1 MKKIFSFTKKKKH
14 PSGTPDSGSVLS
26 LGYELKEKDLG
37 KVHKAAWTGDVAKLK
52 QLAKKNDIN
61 QLDKENRTAL
71 HIACASGHVEVVQ
84 FLLESKAKLNL
95 CDNQNRSALMKA
107 VQGQH
112 ERCVSMLLENHAEPN
127 LVDINGNTALHLA
140 ANIPSIS
147 IAILLLQHE
156 ANINAPNKEGFTPLT
171 VAVREDHIEMAEFLL
186 NESADVNLLDQ
197 DQRSPLMIAAGNG
210 QIGMLRL
217 LLRFNAD
224 TTLKDTKGWSAD
236 DYAGM
241 NGHHPCSHLI
251 IEHGTQRSDGPSLSH
266 QGLGKKKKKKAL
278 GSPFQDLEAGFSL
291 GGPATDKDGNG
302 ANEAGGGFED
312 NSQSESLSRVSKSAS
327 DEWPSSE
334 DDDELVLNKK
344 KPQKVNLSRM
354 IASKKG
360 EADRVAE
367 QGKSKDSEQ
376 PSSSKA
382 TSDSREGSPEAEDS
396 EEEVGEE
403 EEEEEEEDD
412 DDDDDDDDEEEE
424 EEEEDD
430 EEEEEDD
437 EESDEEDGEEDE
449 EENEN
454 EEEDDDNCVAAVQA
468 NTSEYEDILKPSVA
482 AALNI
487 TDSAD
492 SQKIPATDISYS
504 DGTTPDNV
512 DASEK
517 DAKTDIQN
525 TGLVCPV
532 GSPSFAM
539 LKTLNV
545 EDDCVVS
552 AIRVESKF
560 SDEDDSLGKECIWSS
575 GQNKTLHLGSTGG
588 PMSSRPGTETLSH
601 CKIKE
606 EEFERELEKDDVDD
620 DDSWSNK
627 QNSGETVWKNSD
639 NDEDNQ
645 TVGFGCNTVLAN
657 QKNILSEVCAE
668 NTHSASDAEDG
679 TGLSE
684 VLKEDKRRSSWGS
697 SLEDSDA
704 DLSQEDEVKNEMLDQ
719 KSDFRGLD
727 LQQEGLNEKSKLTK
741 SNEDHVDTSWDSS
754 SPMVPSSKCV
764 SPKQMVEKPK
774 SSTGVH
780 PSKSRPGK
788 ASPDLSE
795 WNSSSENDEN
805 DYGSCTK
812 GKVVCGKV
820 SKTNV
825 TPNKT
830 GEQHNSDGSWQ
841 GNTGSHKKETNDAP
855 PAESPVPD
863 NDNVDSILQN
873 KRKLDLEKKKS
884 DDSSWDDEDESD
896 ESEKQKTEDEV
907 ADSGD
912 LLKMNLSTPA
922 GVRSPKSRPSSTMDK
937 KLEEETEV
945 GNGHKNNEVVVGK
958 DQSTENNRPQEEKLV
973 TVIKSDPPRDE
984 ESSEDSDSLDQR
996 LQYDFASATVK
1007 VSDVGDDSD
1016 NVLDGG
1022 EKSDDEHAARLTA
1035 YVQLQDKSA
1044 IVPETRV
1051 SSHNIDGE
1059 QHYEVTHD
1067 QGHDGKTF
1075 FDQVLPQTDIDDVD
1089 LDSPDEGERI
1099 GMGHFKNIED
1109 CVSQKEDSTDNEDDD
1124 NEDDDNDDKEQV
1136 GEDEEDEDEGDMSD
1150 ENDQPAESEESLG
1163 AASTVPETEKDKKRD
1178 FLSELGLQ
1186 KGEEEQDSWDSE
1198 SHSEDT
1204 NMPHE
1209 EKQSSFLRPTEPTQH
1224 QEVTSTADEANKEN
1238 LFYIPSFLRGEGGSK
1253 MVALVPRRSVD
1264 RPRGSQAG
1272 NDANEKE
1279 HDTKEDITQKETG
1292 KPKWEPLSVLSKLE
1306 GDNDRKT
1313 DLMEELGLGDVDD
1326 LEDAS
1331 DWDSASTTSKRTLPG
1346 RKMTS
1351 PGLDEFPECINPALN
1366 EQDEDVT
1373 AAAPPTPQ
1381 RSISLTPHR
1390 LLPHPQ
1396 PRARKLVPQKP
1407 ESEEES
1413 DWEPENVAPSASTN
1427 TAKIDYQWQYT
1438 AEHQAVVKPDS
1449 PELSSMAGDRQGDK
1463 ELDGPQHKEKDDTGD
1478 TCELGLNKAWLSG
1491 RVGENCNDLR
1501 DQPSP
1506 EGGGEDCPWE
1516 KRYEKLWV
1524 EVEKREVKSTFKNV
1538 AGELKEK
1545 FGELFQSRCSAEE
1558 AAEEEQATAESTSA
1572 EEGSSDEDEGEII
1585 VRPAARA
1592 RSTVLLTIPEQRE
1605 SGLEDSLT
1613 ESPGNSRC
1621 EDGMQ
1626 LAQPPVSDSSMHQEP
1641 ELLTDDA
1648 LEESR
1653 SPSPHL
1659 TTAQRECYRDHAST
1673 AFTDG
1678 HIIRHIYDSN
1688 VDSSSFLKDE
1698 TKHGPFHKQHL
1709 DLISKD
1715 QTADLQEAEV
1725 NNVEE
1730 DREEATKSY
1739 PPLISRHSASIP
1751 GVSDEELEEDL
1762 ERFKLE
1768 VGMLKVVF
1776 MDLEKEK
1783 AQLLKEVGKE
1793 MTKTG
1798 AEVQK
1803 SNASRDTGG
1812 MTQEE
1817 ADTEKP
1823 ESRLGSLLRQ
1833 TGAIQLEQ
1841 QPAANKSTNEAPEQS
1856 HLPLQQSHSSN
1867 KQEEQTVEETLKLEL
1882 VRGARHSRA
1891 PPTNTHVNGDPL
1903 SVFDDSTLS
1912 DVSDDEGRLTS
1923 RKQKNEN
1930 AEEELAEDFDELT
1943 QSSDTATDD
1952 IDSPTSGYR
1961 HASVLIQKLD
1971 SATLDSRSMVKLQN
1985 IFHEYERSIQKARS
1999 RHGYLAD
2006 KVSQLEVERA
2016 ELKSTLE
2023 EVKDVK
2029 SALERN
2035 QLELQTEVTNLKFQ
2049 LKQEQE
2055 NRRNATMMYNTTR
2068 DKLRRTEEQHQLE
2081 VQERQKVELT
2091 LRNLELEMRTLVNN
2105 MKQLEE
2111 DHSETQRLLAQERS
2125 ARMLQENLLN
2135 SHLHKQQEIE
2145 EENKRNIS
2153 KSNEALSQ
2161 LTEASDRERELL
2173 QQNAT
2178 LQEQLTIL
2186 RTDLE
2191 RSQANSTLK
2200 ESHILEENEALK
2212 EQLEDFRRDLKLNR
2226 DALTQTVF
2234 NCNNQVT
2241 TLKSELAMITTRL
2254 ENERQTRET
2263 LEVEVESTRT
2273 RLVGAVKEAER
2284 CLAATAETEKAL
2296 LREKEEHQRL
2306 KEKLTGE
2313 ATTQRETVSCL
2324 SQKLA
2329 KSEAC
2334 TNSLENEVHRG
2345 TLQLTEKGLL
2355 LDVLQR
2361 EKDQATARVKELEA
2375 ALQSE
2380 RELVSRSKARQEV
2393 TQERLAQAQSEG
2405 MLMRQ
2410 QLEEAQNKGVAKDRA
2425 VTDAQE
2431 RFSDILSK
2439 LRSDCEERVQL
2450 VEERNKE
2457 LASKAADLRDQ
2468 IYKLEEEKNERE
2480 TNLRQLQ
2487 QELADSLKRLSMSE
2501 ASLEVNTRY
2510 RNDLEEEKT
2519 RLFKDIDRLK
2529 GKLEESEDHH
2539 VQAERRINSL
2549 KSGLDEREKELT
2561 TAAQKLQEALSASA
2575 ASDTTIKQ
2583 LEEAVQRLEIENARL
2598 EAAAKLQ
2605 SNKIGV
2611 LQKEAQEAVMVS
2623 NLFQLSDCSPGGGVR
2638 GHLEDLVTNLQS
2650 SKMTLED
2657 QLNREVQKQSVL
2669 SHTAQDSQALWEEEL
2684 KSRSKLGLR
2693 LAELEKEKGELN
2705 TQMEIE
2711 KKKAKKITEQKKAV
2725 DTRLD
2730 QEMKRNTELQKEMYR
2745 LRTLLKTAKKKLRDQ
2760 DTGGAEFGSPMS
2772 SVRMELGR
2780 HSQAEGGFGRVKDKV
2795 DDLQVQLE
2803 KEATRRSQLEK
2814 VNGELKDQLASL
2826 KSFSHST
2833 DQLERS
2839 KRQLE
2844 EEVLDLRR
2852 RMETAHMEQSQVEQY
2867 RRDTEERARQEIQ
2880 QKLEQVNLFLQS
2892 QAASQEALDQIKAT
2906 NEVNLRSQL
2915 EQKIRELEGE
2925 LGRAR
2930 NTQQDSLNQ
2939 RDSTRTELERYRQ
2952 LYAEELRLSKSLA
2965 AKLER
2970 ANSRLTEANSKLL
2983 NERSRS
2989 LFASSIANGSLGSPS
3004 LDVGA
3009 LGSPANYGATLG
3021 TLNRSLGLGLSLLSP
3036 VADAQNS
3043 RVEDYLAKMQSELD
3057 RNISKELNNAT
3068 AELDVG
3074 SARLS
3079 PVGSVS
3085 RVELDPFSRATQ
3097 QYLEVLKKNNMI

>member
-266 QGLGKKKKKKAL
+266 QGLGKKKKKKAS

-291 GGPATDKDGNG
+291 GGPATDKD
-302 ANEAGGGFED
+302 GFED

-360 EADRVAE
+360 EASALLDRSLS
-367 QGKSKDSEQ
+367 G
-376 PSSSKA
+376 
-382 TSDSREGSPEAEDS
+382 T
-396 EEEVGEE
+396 
-403 EEEEEEEDD
+403 
-412 DDDDDDDDEEEE
+412 
-424 EEEEDD
+424 
-430 EEEEEDD
+430 
-437 EESDEEDGEEDE
+437 ESDPESESR
-449 EENEN
+449 
-454 EEEDDDNCVAAVQA
+454 VQR
-468 NTSEYEDILKPSVA
+468 
-482 AALNI
+482 
-487 TDSAD
+487 
-492 SQKIPATDISYS
+492 IP
-504 DGTTPDNV
+504 P
-512 DASEK
+512 
-517 DAKTDIQN
+517 
-525 TGLVCPV
+525 L
-532 GSPSFAM
+532 
-539 LKTLNV
+539 
-545 EDDCVVS
+545 
-552 AIRVESKF
+552 
-560 SDEDDSLGKECIWSS
+560 
-575 GQNKTLHLGSTGG
+575 
-588 PMSSRPGTETLSH
+588 
-601 CKIKE
+601 
-606 EEFERELEKDDVDD
+606 
-620 DDSWSNK
+620 
-627 QNSGETVWKNSD
+627 
-639 NDEDNQ
+639 
-645 TVGFGCNTVLAN
+645 
-657 QKNILSEVCAE
+657 QKN
-668 NTHSASDAEDG
+668 
-679 TGLSE
+679 
-684 VLKEDKRRSSWGS
+684 
-697 SLEDSDA
+697 
-704 DLSQEDEVKNEMLDQ
+704 
-719 KSDFRGLD
+719 
-727 LQQEGLNEKSKLTK
+727 
-741 SNEDHVDTSWDSS
+741 
-754 SPMVPSSKCV
+754 VPSSNSLQKPV
-764 SPKQMVEKPK
+764 DPTPISFLTKAPQMTSIP
-774 SSTGVH
+774 H
-780 PSKSRPGK
+780 PSYR
-788 ASPDLSE
+788 E
-795 WNSSSENDEN
+795 
-805 DYGSCTK
+805 
-812 GKVVCGKV
+812 
-820 SKTNV
+820 
-825 TPNKT
+825 
-830 GEQHNSDGSWQ
+830 
-841 GNTGSHKKETNDAP
+841 
-855 PAESPVPD
+855 
-863 NDNVDSILQN
+863 
-873 KRKLDLEKKKS
+873 
-884 DDSSWDDEDESD
+884 
-896 ESEKQKTEDEV
+896 
-907 ADSGD
+907 
-912 LLKMNLSTPA
+912 
-922 GVRSPKSRPSSTMDK
+922 
-937 KLEEETEV
+937 
-945 GNGHKNNEVVVGK
+945 
-958 DQSTENNRPQEEKLV
+958 
-973 TVIKSDPPRDE
+973 
-984 ESSEDSDSLDQR
+984 
-996 LQYDFASATVK
+996 
-1007 VSDVGDDSD
+1007 
-1016 NVLDGG
+1016 
-1022 EKSDDEHAARLTA
+1022 
-1035 YVQLQDKSA
+1035 
-1044 IVPETRV
+1044 
-1051 SSHNIDGE
+1051 
-1059 QHYEVTHD
+1059 
-1067 QGHDGKTF
+1067 
-1075 FDQVLPQTDIDDVD
+1075 
-1089 LDSPDEGERI
+1089 
-1099 GMGHFKNIED
+1099 
-1109 CVSQKEDSTDNEDDD
+1109 KEDSTDNEDDD

-1224 QEVTSTADEANKEN
+1224 QEVTSTADEANKET
-1238 LFYIPSFLRGEGGSK
+1238 
-1253 MVALVPRRSVD
+1253 
-1264 RPRGSQAG
+1264 G

-1279 HDTKEDITQKETG
+1279 HDTKDDITQKETG

-1427 TAKIDYQWQYT
+1427 TAKIDNQWQYT

-1449 PELSSMAGDRQGDK
+1449 PEFSSMAGDRQGDK

-1730 DREEATKSY
+1730 DCEEATKSY

-1762 ERFKLE
+1762 ERFKL
-1768 VGMLKVVF
+1768 
-1776 MDLEKEK
+1776 
-1783 AQLLKEVGKE
+1783 EVGKE

-2006 KVSQLEVERA
+2006 KVSQLEVERT

-2273 RLVGAVKEAER
+2273 RLAGAVKEAER
-2284 CLAATAETEKAL
+2284 CLAATADTEKAL

-2611 LQKEAQEAVMVS
+2611 LQKGAQEAVM
-2623 NLFQLSDCSPGGGVR
+2623 LSDCSPGGGVR

-2880 QKLEQVNLFLQS
+2880 QKLEQVNLFLQT